1 VCKQATESESN
12 INCPIKLRIMN
23 SLGTKIAGTVIVG
36 VCWLAFAILF
46 LTFFA
51 GNFDFFQDLEVFI
64 VSLIVAI
71 SIVAVIWIKWA
82 LG

>member
-1 VCKQATESESN
+1 
-12 INCPIKLRIMN
+12 MN
-23 SLGTKIAGTVIVG
+23 LLGTKIAGTVIIG

-46 LTFFA
+46 LAFFA
-51 GNFDFFQDLEVFI
+51 GDFNFFQDLGIFI

-71 SIVAVIWIKWA
+71 GIVAVIWIKWA